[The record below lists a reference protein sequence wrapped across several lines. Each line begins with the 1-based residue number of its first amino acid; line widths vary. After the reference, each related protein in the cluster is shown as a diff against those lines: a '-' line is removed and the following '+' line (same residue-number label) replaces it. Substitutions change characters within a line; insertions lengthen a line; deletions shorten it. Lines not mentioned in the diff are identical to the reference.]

1 MKKIFITGG
10 SGTIGSSFIKKYY
23 NEYKFVSYSRNEKMQ
38 VALKRKF
45 PEVDIILGSVEDK
58 MSLINAVRKTNPNII
73 IHAAALK
80 HVDTAEINPMQAV
93 KSNII
98 GSLNVIEASFDC
110 NVGVTI
116 GISTDKACSPDNNY
130 GHTKSLME
138 QMFLEAFS
146 GENKFLVCRFGNV
159 THSHGS
165 VLPYWLRLREDN
177 KPLKL
182 TSKDMTRLM
191 FSRESAV
198 TLVHDLLI
206 KAEKATEPFIL
217 SKKMQTVNLYKL
229 ALLISKDIE
238 DIGLR
243 PGEKLY
249 EVLINKEELPYTYIE
264 DDYIMIKSNRN
275 TEKNILDKPYS
286 SDTADEMSEK
296 DMIDMVSETNHSLKK
311 SLIEKA
317 IY

>member
-1 MKKIFITGG
+1 
-10 SGTIGSSFIKKYY
+10 
-23 NEYKFVSYSRNEKMQ
+23 
-38 VALKRKF
+38 
-45 PEVDIILGSVEDK
+45 
-58 MSLINAVRKTNPNII
+58 
-73 IHAAALK
+73 
-80 HVDTAEINPMQAV
+80 
-93 KSNII
+93 
-98 GSLNVIEASFDC
+98 
-110 NVGVTI
+110 
-116 GISTDKACSPDNNY
+116 
-130 GHTKSLME
+130 
-138 QMFLEAFS
+138 
-146 GENKFLVCRFGNV
+146 
-159 THSHGS
+159 
-165 VLPYWLRLREDN
+165 
-177 KPLKL
+177 
-182 TSKDMTRLM
+182 
-191 FSRESAV
+191 
-198 TLVHDLLI
+198 
-206 KAEKATEPFIL
+206 
-217 SKKMQTVNLYKL
+217 MQTVNLYKL